1 MQEPHSFINPTSQL
15 CNERTTDTEDYSPEN
30 CTPYLAND
38 STSVLQDEVDNPSP
52 QSPAAQVLP
61 TPPNGG
67 MLAWLQVAA
76 SFCIFLNTWGI
87 VNMYGVFQAYYT
99 YHIAEKASD
108 SAISWIGSIQVCLLC
123 FISTVVGP
131 VYDAGYV
138 QSLLISGTFLTLLG
152 VFMTSLCK
160 SYWQLFLAQGVV
172 TGVGFGCLFLP
183 GVTIVSQYFS
193 TKKAFAT
200 GIASLGSSV
209 GGVVYP
215 ILWSQLVPKIGFG
228 WATRVIG
235 FIMMATLILPLII
248 MRPLQYP
255 KTRRSLFDVSS
266 LKDVP
271 YVFFGFGIL
280 FGYMG
285 IYVVFFYIQLYAMGR
300 AGVSSYLAFYLPA
313 LINAGSSLGRIL
325 PNFAADY
332 VGTLNMQMVFAF
344 ASAVLSLSLIAIR
357 NVQGILAFSVL
368 YGFFTG
374 TFVSL
379 PAPTVASLSPD
390 VASLGGR
397 MSMAFMAAGIGSL
410 IGSPIAGA
418 ILSTNGGKNW
428 DILQVWSGVLLV
440 LSALS
445 MLGART
451 AKVGTKL
458 KAKA

>member
-1 MQEPHSFINPTSQL
+1 
-15 CNERTTDTEDYSPEN
+15 
-30 CTPYLAND
+30 
-38 STSVLQDEVDNPSP
+38 
-52 QSPAAQVLP
+52 
-61 TPPNGG
+61 
-67 MLAWLQVAA
+67 
-76 SFCIFLNTWGI
+76 
-87 VNMYGVFQAYYT
+87 MYGVFQAYYT

>member
-1 MQEPHSFINPTSQL
+1 MQEPQSFINPTSQL
-15 CNERTTDTEDYSPEN
+15 RNERTTDTEDYSPEN
-30 CTPYLAND
+30 FTQYLAND

-61 TPPNGG
+61 TPPNG
-67 MLAWLQVAA
+67 
-76 SFCIFLNTWGI
+76 
-87 VNMYGVFQAYYT
+87 
-99 YHIAEKASD
+99 
-108 SAISWIGSIQVCLLC
+108 
-123 FISTVVGP
+123 
-131 VYDAGYV
+131 
-138 QSLLISGTFLTLLG
+138 
-152 VFMTSLCK
+152 
-160 SYWQLFLAQGVV
+160 
-172 TGVGFGCLFLP
+172 
-183 GVTIVSQYFS
+183 
-193 TKKAFAT
+193 
-200 GIASLGSSV
+200 

-235 FIMMATLILPLII
+235 FIMMATLILPLIV

-285 IYVVFFYIQLYAMGR
+285 IYVVFFYIQLYAMDR

-332 VGTLNMQMVFAF
+332 VGTLNMQMIFAF

-357 NVQGILAFSVL
+357 NVQGILAFSIL

>member
-1 MQEPHSFINPTSQL
+1 MQEPQSSTGTVAQPLSEKTTHHEVHSTEDSTPFVQGNQNTVPLQSPPNTQASHSPTS
-15 CNERTTDTEDYSPEN
+15 
-30 CTPYLAND
+30 
-38 STSVLQDEVDNPSP
+38 
-52 QSPAAQVLP
+52 
-61 TPPNGG
+61 PNGG
-67 MLAWLQVAA
+67 ALAWLQVAA

-87 VNMYGVFQAYYT
+87 VNMYGVFQTYYT
-99 YHIAEKASD
+99 YNIAETSTN
-108 SAISWIGSIQVCLLC
+108 SAISWIGSIQVFLLC
-123 FISTVVGP
+123 FIGTVIGP
-131 VYDAGYV
+131 IYDAGHLH
-138 QSLLISGTFLTLLG
+138 LLLVSGTFLTLLG

-160 SYWQLFLAQGVV
+160 NYWQLFLAQGVV
-172 TGVGFGCLFLP
+172 TGSGFGCLFLP

-200 GIASLGSSV
+200 GIASLGSSI

-215 ILWSQLVPKIGFG
+215 IVWTQLQPKVGFG

-235 FIMMATLILPLII
+235 FIILATLILPLVV

-255 KTRRSLFDVSS
+255 KTRRSLLDIDS

-271 YVFFGFGIL
+271 YIFFGSGIL

-285 IYVVFFYIQLYAMGR
+285 IYVVFFYIQLYAMDR
-300 AGVSSYLAFYLPA
+300 AGMSSYLAFYLPA

-332 VGTLNMQMVFAF
+332 VGTLNMQMIFAF

-357 NVQGILAFSVL
+357 NVQGILAFCVL

-379 PAPTVASLSPD
+379 PAPTVASLSTNM
-390 VASLGGR
+390 ASLGGR
-397 MSMAFMAAGIGSL
+397 MSMAFITAGVGSL

-418 ILSTNGGKNW
+418 ILSTNGGNNW
-428 DILQVWSGVLLV
+428 NMLQVWSGVLLI
-440 LSALS
+440 LSTLS

-451 AKVGTKL
+451 AKVGAKL
-458 KAKA
+458 NAKV